1 MRNSEKAKQNT
12 VYIFDATTKKVASE
26 KTISTAISDVYFL
39 QFDRKETNGSIKK
52 FDGLCFFG
60 DCELYVCD
68 PSATLFRAF
77 ASCETG
83 PKVEECHA
91 ILQAPSDKKIAF
103 RDEQPS
109 LIKIM
114 DLNNDFQEET
124 LPPIADGKSKPSF
137 VSFCESVGQGH

>member
-68 PSATLFRAF
+68 PDKFEVMRMVK
-77 ASCETG
+77 TG